1 MSPTARTL
9 NLRAVGTFLETGIS
23 LDLGG
28 VERAWRRAW
37 MRSIGALSAGE
48 RVAPIPDWDARPW
61 SVLYLRTQ
69 GIGDVILATGVFRA
83 IARSHSTISL
93 DVVTT
98 RAAAPVL
105 DNNPHVRRVIV
116 TGKSIAESVALASAM
131 RRSSYDVVID
141 GKITRG
147 ASFVRSPT
155 LTMLSRAPYR
165 IGVGGGNHHLVY
177 NICAPRYDR
186 AKTHMVQGSA
196 ALAAP
201 FGVDLGTTSFQPEIF
216 LSAEECVWAT
226 RQWEVAGGVRSTK
239 GTRWLVNLSAG
250 ARVRRWPDERWIAL
264 ISHLRAR
271 EPDATIAVMAVEA
284 ERDSVQRVALAS
296 GAAAVSAP
304 RLRDAL
310 AMVGTSERVITSN
323 TSITHAASAFR
334 VPTVL
339 LLERGEDQWGSWC
352 TPSEVAYW
360 DGSSVDSLEVE
371 TARAALDRLLAS
383 GPSPIP

>member
-1 MSPTARTL
+1 
-9 NLRAVGTFLETGIS
+9 
-23 LDLGG
+23 LDLGV

-37 MRSIGALSAGE
+37 MQSIGVLSAGE
-48 RVAPIPDWDARPW
+48 RVARAPDWDARPW

-116 TGKSIAESVALASAM
+116 TGKSVAESISLASEM
-131 RRSSYDVVID
+131 RRSKYDVVID

-155 LTMLSRAPYR
+155 LTMISRAPYR

-177 NICAPRYDR
+177 NICVPRYDR
-186 AKTHMVQGSA
+186 STTHMVRGSA
-196 ALAAP
+196 ALAEP
-201 FGVDLGTTSFQPEIF
+201 FGVELETTSFQPEIF
-216 LSAEECVWAT
+216 LSAGECTEA
-226 RQWEVAGGVRSTK
+226 ERSTT

-264 ISHLRAR
+264 ISHLRAQQ
-271 EPDATIAVMAVEA
+271 PDATIAVMAVEK
-284 ERDSVQRVALAS
+284 ERESAQRVALAS

-304 RLRDAL
+304 MLRDAL
-310 AMVGTSERVITSN
+310 ALVGTSERVITSN

-334 VPTVL
+334 KPTVL

-352 TPSEVAYW
+352 TASEVAYW
-360 DGSSVDSLEVE
+360 MGSSVASLEVE

-383 GPSPIP
+383 HP

>member
-1 MSPTARTL
+1 
-9 NLRAVGTFLETGIS
+9 
-23 LDLGG
+23 
-28 VERAWRRAW
+28 
-37 MRSIGALSAGE
+37 MRSIGVLSAGE
-48 RVAPIPDWDARPW
+48 RVARVPDWDARPW

-105 DNNPHVRRVIV
+105 DNNPHVRRVIIA
-116 TGKSIAESVALASAM
+116 GKRMADSVSLASAM
-131 RRSSYDVVID
+131 RRSKYDVVID

-147 ASFVRSPT
+147 ASFIRSPT

-165 IGVGGGNHHLVY
+165 IGVGGGNHHFVF
-177 NICAPRYDR
+177 NICVSRYDR
-186 AKTHMVQGSA
+186 TRMHMVRGSA
-196 ALAAP
+196 ALAEP
-201 FGVDLGTTSFQPEIF
+201 FGVDLQTTSFQPEIF
-216 LSAEECVWAT
+216 LSAEECAWAE
-226 RQWEVAGGVRSTK
+226 RSWNDAGHVRSTT

-250 ARVRRWPDERWIAL
+250 ASVRRWPDERWIAL
-264 ISHLRAR
+264 LLHLRAQR
-271 EPDATIAVMAVEA
+271 PDATIAVMAVEREHA
-284 ERDSVQRVALAS
+284 SAQRVALAA

-360 DGSSVDSLEVE
+360 TGSSVASLAVE
-371 TARAALDRLLAS
+371 TAQAALDRLLAS
-383 GPSPIP
+383 HP

>member
-1 MSPTARTL
+1 
-9 NLRAVGTFLETGIS
+9 LRAVGTFLETGIS
-23 LDLGG
+23 LDLGV

-37 MRSIGALSAGE
+37 MQSIGVLSAGE
-48 RVAPIPDWDARPW
+48 RVARVPDWDARPW

-105 DNNPHVRRVIV
+105 DNNPHVRRVIIA
-116 TGKSIAESVALASAM
+116 GKRMADSVSLASAM
-131 RRSSYDVVID
+131 RRSKYDVVID

-147 ASFVRSPT
+147 ASFIRSPT

-165 IGVGGGNHHLVY
+165 IGVGGGNHHFVF
-177 NICAPRYDR
+177 NICVPRYDR
-186 AKTHMVQGSA
+186 TRMHMVRGSA
-196 ALAAP
+196 ALAEP
-201 FGVDLGTTSFQPEIF
+201 FGVDLQTTSFQPEIF
-216 LSAEECVWAT
+216 LSAEECAWAE
-226 RQWEVAGGVRSTK
+226 RSWNDAGHVRSTT

-250 ARVRRWPDERWIAL
+250 ASVRRWPDERWIAL
-264 ISHLRAR
+264 LLHLRAQR
-271 EPDATIAVMAVEA
+271 PDATIAVMAVEREHA
-284 ERDSVQRVALAS
+284 SAQRVALAA

-360 DGSSVDSLEVE
+360 TGSSVASLAVE
-371 TARAALDRLLAS
+371 TAQAALDRLLAS
-383 GPSPIP
+383 HP

>member
-1 MSPTARTL
+1 MQ
-9 NLRAVGTFLETGIS
+9 
-23 LDLGG
+23 
-28 VERAWRRAW
+28 
-37 MRSIGALSAGE
+37 SIGVFSAGE
-48 RVAPIPDWDARPW
+48 RVARVPDWDARPW

-105 DNNPHVRRVIV
+105 DHNPHVRRVIAA
-116 TGKSIAESVALASAM
+116 GKNVAESVSLASAM
-131 RRSSYDVVID
+131 RRSSYDVIID

-147 ASFVRSPT
+147 ASFIRSPT

-177 NICAPRYDR
+177 NICVPRYDR
-186 AKTHMVQGSA
+186 SKTHMVRGSA
-196 ALAAP
+196 ALAIP
-201 FGVDLGTTSFQPEIF
+201 FGVDLETTSFQPEIF
-216 LSAEECVWAT
+216 LSADERARAERW
-226 RQWEVAGGVRSTK
+226 WETAGGVRATS

-264 ISHLRAR
+264 ISYLRAR
-271 EPDATIAVMAVEA
+271 EPDSTIAIIAVES

-334 VPTVL
+334 IPTVL

-360 DGSSVDSLEVE
+360 MGSSVASLEVE
-371 TARAALDRLLAS
+371 TARAALDRLRAS
-383 GPSPIP
+383 HPSAAP

>member
-1 MSPTARTL
+1 MQ
-9 NLRAVGTFLETGIS
+9 
-23 LDLGG
+23 
-28 VERAWRRAW
+28 
-37 MRSIGALSAGE
+37 SIGALSGGE
-48 RVAPIPDWDARPW
+48 RVARVPDWDARPW

-69 GIGDVILATGVFRA
+69 GIGDLILATGVFRA

-105 DNNPHVRRVIV
+105 DNNPHVRRVI
-116 TGKSIAESVALASAM
+116 TAGKGIAESAALASGM
-131 RRSSYDVVID
+131 RRAKYDVVID

-147 ASFVRSPT
+147 ASFIRSPT

-165 IGVGGGNHHLVY
+165 IGVGGGNHHFVF
-177 NICAPRYDR
+177 NICVTRYDR
-186 AKTHMVQGSA
+186 SKMHMVKGSA
-196 ALAAP
+196 ALASP
-201 FGVDLGTTSFQPEIF
+201 FGVDLETTSFHPELF
-216 LSAEECVWAT
+216 LSAGERERA
-226 RQWEVAGGVRSTK
+226 ERSWDAAARIRSDN

-250 ARVRRWPDERWIAL
+250 ASVRRWPDERWIAL
-264 ISHLRAR
+264 ISHLRVQQ
-271 EPDATIAVMAVEA
+271 PHATIAVIGIEA
-284 ERDSVQRVALAS
+284 ERESVQRVALAS

-334 VPTVL
+334 IPTVL
-339 LLERGEDQWGSWC
+339 LLERGEDQWRSWC

-360 DGSSVDSLEVE
+360 TGSSVASLDVD
-371 TARAALDRLLAS
+371 TAREALDRLLVS
-383 GPSPIP
+383 HH

>member
-1 MSPTARTL
+1 
-9 NLRAVGTFLETGIS
+9 

-28 VERAWRRAW
+28 LERAWRRAW
-37 MRSIGALSAGE
+37 MQSIGALSAGE
-48 RVAPIPDWDARPW
+48 PVARIPDWDARPW

-83 IARSHSTISL
+83 IARSHATISL

-105 DNNPHVRRVIV
+105 DNNPHVRRVIT
-116 TGKSIAESVALASAM
+116 TGKSVADSIALAAAI
-131 RRSSYDVVID
+131 RRAKYDVVID

-147 ASFVRSPT
+147 ASFIRSPA

-165 IGVGGGNHHLVY
+165 MGVGGGNHHLVF
-177 NICAPRYDR
+177 NICVPRYDR
-186 AKTHMVQGSA
+186 STTHMVRGSA

-201 FGVDLGTTSFQPEIF
+201 FGVDIETTSFRPEIF
-216 LSAEECVWAT
+216 LSAAECAWAE
-226 RQWEVAGGVRSTK
+226 RAWEAAAGVRSTNHA
-239 GTRWLVNLSAG
+239 RWLVNLSAG
-250 ARVRRWPDERWIAL
+250 APVRRWPDERWIAL

-271 EPDATIAVMAVEA
+271 QPESTIAVMAVES
-284 ERDSVQRVALAS
+284 ERDSVERVAHAS

-334 VPTVL
+334 IPTVL
-339 LLERGEDQWGSWC
+339 LLERGEDQWSSWC

-360 DGSSVDSLEVE
+360 MGSSVASLEVE

-383 GPSPIP
+383 HPYSAS

>member
-1 MSPTARTL
+1 MAR
-9 NLRAVGTFLETGIS
+9 V
-23 LDLGG
+23 
-28 VERAWRRAW
+28 
-37 MRSIGALSAGE
+37 
-48 RVAPIPDWDARPW
+48 PDWDARPW

-105 DNNPHVRRVIV
+105 DNNPHVRRVIA
-116 TGKSIAESVALASAM
+116 TGKSVAESASLASEL
-131 RRSSYDVVID
+131 RRSQYDVIID

-147 ASFVRSPT
+147 ASFIRSPA
-155 LTMLSRAPYR
+155 LTMIARAPYR
-165 IGVGGGNHHLVY
+165 IGVGGGNHHLVF
-177 NICAPRYDR
+177 NICVPRYDR
-186 AKTHMVQGSA
+186 SKTHMVRGSA
-196 ALAAP
+196 ALAEP
-201 FGVDLGTTSFQPEIF
+201 FGVDLETTSFQPEIF
-216 LSAEECVWAT
+216 LSAEECA
-226 RQWEVAGGVRSTK
+226 RAERSWEAAALVHSTS

-264 ISHLRAR
+264 ISHLRVR
-271 EPDATIAVMAVEA
+271 QPDSTIAVMAVEK
-284 ERDSVQRVALAS
+284 ERESVQRVALAS

-334 VPTVL
+334 KPTVL

-360 DGSSVDSLEVE
+360 MGSSVASLEVE
-371 TARAALDRLLAS
+371 TARGALDRLLAS
-383 GPSPIP
+383 HP

>member
-1 MSPTARTL
+1 M
-9 NLRAVGTFLETGIS
+9 GIS

-28 VERAWRRAW
+28 LERAWRRAW
-37 MRSIGALSAGE
+37 MRSIGAFSAGE
-48 RVAPIPDWDARPW
+48 RVARVPDWDARPW
-61 SVLYLRTQ
+61 SVLYLRSQ

-83 IARSHSTISL
+83 IARSHATIAL

-105 DNNPHVRRVIV
+105 DHNPHVRRVIT
-116 TGKSIAESVALASAM
+116 TGKGIPESVALASEM
-131 RRSSYDVVID
+131 RRSKYDVVID

-155 LTMLSRAPYR
+155 LTMVSRAPYR

-177 NICAPRYDR
+177 NICVPRYDR
-186 AKTHMVQGSA
+186 TKSHMVTGSA
-196 ALAAP
+196 ALASP
-201 FGVDLGTTSFQPEIF
+201 FGVDLETTSFQPEIF
-216 LSAEECVWAT
+216 LSPEECASGE
-226 RQWEVAGGVRSTK
+226 RSWEAAARVRSRN

-250 ARVRRWPDERWIAL
+250 APVRRWPDERWIAL
-264 ISHLRAR
+264 ISHLRAQQ
-271 EPDATIAVMAVEA
+271 PDSTIAVMGVEA
-284 ERDSVQRVALAS
+284 EHDSVERVARAS
-296 GAAAVSAP
+296 GAAAVRAP

-310 AMVGTSERVITSN
+310 TLVGTSERVITSN

-334 VPTVL
+334 IPTVL
-339 LLERGEDQWGSWC
+339 LLEQGEDQWGSWC

-360 DGSSVDSLEVE
+360 TGSSVSSLDID

-383 GPSPIP
+383 HS

>member
-1 MSPTARTL
+1 
-9 NLRAVGTFLETGIS
+9 LRGGGTFLETGIS

-28 VERAWRRAW
+28 LERAWRRAW
-37 MRSIGALSAGE
+37 MQSIGALSAGE
-48 RVAPIPDWDARPW
+48 RVARIPDWDARPW
-61 SVLYLRTQ
+61 SVLYLRSQ

-83 IARSHSTISL
+83 IARSHATISL

-105 DNNPHVRRVIV
+105 DHNPHVRRVIT
-116 TGKSIAESVALASAM
+116 TGKRIADGVSLASEL
-131 RRSSYDVVID
+131 RRAKYDVVID

-147 ASFVRSPT
+147 ASFIRSPT

-165 IGVGGGNHHLVY
+165 IGVGGGNHHLVF
-177 NICAPRYDR
+177 NICVPRYDR
-186 AKTHMVQGSA
+186 RQTHMVKGGA
-196 ALAAP
+196 ALASP
-201 FGVDLGTTSFQPEIF
+201 FGVDLETTSFQPEIF
-216 LSAEECVWAT
+216 LSTEECA
-226 RQWEVAGGVRSTK
+226 RAEGAWEAAAHARSTN

-271 EPDATIAVMAVEA
+271 QPHATIAVMGVET
-284 ERDSVQRVALAS
+284 ERDSVERVALAS
-296 GAAAVSAP
+296 GAAAVRAP

-323 TSITHAASAFR
+323 TSITHAASAFSI
-334 VPTVL
+334 PTVL
-339 LLERGEDQWGSWC
+339 LLEHGEDQWGSWC

-360 DGSSVDSLEVE
+360 TGSSVASLEVA
-371 TARAALDRLLAS
+371 TARDALDRLLAS
-383 GPSPIP
+383 HP

>member
-1 MSPTARTL
+1 MQ
-9 NLRAVGTFLETGIS
+9 
-23 LDLGG
+23 
-28 VERAWRRAW
+28 
-37 MRSIGALSAGE
+37 SIGALSGGE
-48 RVAPIPDWDARPW
+48 RVARVPDWDARPW

-105 DNNPHVRRVIV
+105 DNNPYVRRVIT
-116 TGKSIAESVALASAM
+116 TGKGIAESAALVSVM
-131 RRSSYDVVID
+131 RRSKYDVVID

-147 ASFVRSPT
+147 ASFIRSPT

-165 IGVGGGNHHLVY
+165 IGVGGGNHHLVF
-177 NICAPRYDR
+177 NMCVPRYDR
-186 AKTHMVQGSA
+186 STTHMVKGSA
-196 ALAAP
+196 ALASP
-201 FGVDLGTTSFQPEIF
+201 FGVDLETTSFRPELF
-216 LSAEECVWAT
+216 LSAGERERA
-226 RQWEVAGGVRSTK
+226 ERSWDAAARSRSGN

-250 ARVRRWPDERWIAL
+250 ALVRRWPDERWIAL

-271 EPDATIAVMAVEA
+271 EPHATIAVIGVEA
-284 ERDSVQRVALAS
+284 ERDAVQRVALVS

-323 TSITHAASAFR
+323 TSITHAASAFSI
-334 VPTVL
+334 PTVL
-339 LLERGEDQWGSWC
+339 LLERGEDQWRSWC

-360 DGSSVDSLEVE
+360 TGSSVASLDVE
-371 TARAALDRLLAS
+371 TAKDALDRLLAS
-383 GPSPIP
+383 RR